1 MSKSVALVPQQTD
14 EQPQIEGTLR
24 DILQRAD
31 SELRKEGGVPP
42 TTTTHPTEL
51 VRRLAGTSAQRV
63 ERVVLQLQSLSD
75 QLRSEGERVNG
86 ELARYINLNDHATSA
101 MQSISA
107 ALDQLSE
114 THQQLSETHPRRR
127 A

>member
-31 SELRKEGGVPP
+31 SELHQEGCAPS
-42 TTTTHPTEL
+42 TLTHQNPSEL

-63 ERVVLQLQSLSD
+63 DRVVLQLQSLSD
-75 QLRSEGERVNG
+75 LLRSEGERVNG
-86 ELARYINLNDHATSA
+86 EIAGYINLNDHATSA

-107 ALDQLSE
+107 ALK
-114 THQQLSETHPRRR
+114 QLSETHPRRR